1 MSSKFQKLINSDG
14 VKISTS
20 MAEIP
25 LDTYFDNDIISKVP
39 ILKTLVDIYNLG
51 SSVNDKIFANKL
63 IHFLNELDGLDSD
76 FILKEIQYI
85 DDSEKYNH
93 NVGEKILEIVSRIDS
108 DGKPKVIGRLFR
120 NFIDKKIEY
129 SEFLKLTYIVEKIF
143 YNDLILLKEC
153 KNGKFYVDL
162 DKELYNLDL
171 VTGKGIGSFDATE
184 EERFEFNK
192 TTFLITAKG
201 AMLLDFGLR

>member
-1 MSSKFQKLINSDG
+1 
-14 VKISTS
+14 